1 MGINPADTAA
11 HQAMAFDERQY
22 LIISGCQYMR
32 QAPQKRQYFRTA
44 SQGSARQFA
53 DDEGVALDF
62 ASIEQSAESRVSTPQ
77 MLYPDRSI
85 NQHGGEQREDG
96 FAGAV

>member
-1 MGINPADTAA
+1 MGINPADAAA
-11 HQAMAFDERQY
+11 HQAMAFDEREY
-22 LIISGCQYMR
+22 LIIGGYEHMR

-44 SQGSARQFA
+44 SQGTARQFA
-53 DDEGVALDF
+53 DDEGVTLDF
-62 ASIEQSAESRVSTPQ
+62 ASVEQSAESRVAPPQ